1 MLLGCCYSYFGLL
14 VWCDL
19 LFILVLNAGCWFVVL
34 NLVVVFYWFVSVG
47 LFGYVCCGWF
57 NCYFVGCGCLG
68 VVVLVCCICCAD
80 WRLTFGGVV
89 YMWIDCGVACA
100 SMVAIDLVCRFVCV
114 AGLLGI
120 AAWYATCRWL
130 WVCRFGVWLRWLVF
144 WLRLLVG

>member
-1 MLLGCCYSYFGLL
+1 MLIIIVVLIWVTTFNSCGLLCIVLFLFMLLGCCYSYLGLL

-68 VVVLVCCICCAD
+68 LLCRLVA
-80 WRLTFGGVV
+80 F
-89 YMWIDCGVACA
+89 VALIGA
-100 SMVAIDLVCRFVCV
+100 
-114 AGLLGI
+114 
-120 AAWYATCRWL
+120 
-130 WVCRFGVWLRWLVF
+130 
-144 WLRLLVG
+144 